1 MHESERLVE
10 LARRTIA
17 GDDTLRGRVTVRNYT
32 CFGRCDDGPNMFVE
46 AIPAGEDPDR
56 EPDGDTLERDRGFYP
71 GNTEETIVRVLKA
84 HCGEGTVVEEL
95 VDDY

>member
-10 LARRTIA
+10 LARRTIES
-17 GDDTLRGRVTVRNYT
+17 DDALRGRVTVRNYT

-46 AIPAGEDPDR
+46 SIPAGEDADR
-56 EPDGDTLERDRGFYP
+56 DPDGDTLERDRGFYP
-71 GNTEETIVRVLKA
+71 GNDEVTIVRVLKL
-84 HCGEGTVVEEL
+84 HCGEGKIVDDL